1 MRLAFAVALALAGL
15 ASPLA
20 ADPGAR
26 PRHGIAIHG
35 EPGYPPGFKH
45 FRYVEPNAPKGG
57 IVRYAATGTFDNLNP
72 YILKGVPAAGLG
84 EVFDTLLAGSLDEA
98 GTEYGLVA
106 ESVETPPDRAW
117 VIFNL
122 RPEARF
128 HDGKPITADDVVFS
142 LETLKTK
149 GHPRYRAYY
158 ASVAKVEKLDARRV
172 KFTFKGGENR
182 ELPVIVG
189 QLPVLPKHY
198 WEGRDFSKTTLE
210 APLGSGP
217 YRVERIDAGRSI
229 VYRRVE
235 NYWAANLPVNV
246 GQNNFD
252 ELRYEYY
259 RDRTVQREAL
269 KAGQID
275 LFQENAAKDWALS
288 YDVPAVH
295 DGLLRKEAIPHEL
308 PTGMQAFVFNTRKTM
323 FADRRVRRALGYVF
337 DFDWSNRTLFFGQYA
352 RTQSYFSN
360 SELAA
365 RDLPGPGELA
375 ILERFRGR
383 VPNEVFGPAY
393 EPPKTDGSGDIRDN
407 LRAAFALMKEAGYVV
422 REGKL
427 VEAASDKPLRF
438 EILLSSPALERFA
451 LAYVR
456 NLRRLGVDA
465 RVRTV
470 DTAQYKNREDDF
482 DFDVI
487 VDVFGQ
493 SLSPG
498 NEQRDFWSSKSA
510 ETKGSRNTI
519 GVRDPVVDELIDLVI
534 AAPDRTALIDRTRAL
549 DRVLAWGFYVVPQFH
564 NRTFRVLYWDK
575 FGRPATAPRYG
586 LGVTTW
592 WIDPA
597 RERALE
603 ARRSAAQNKN

>member
-26 PRHGIAIHG
+26 ARHGIAIHG

-84 EVFDTLLAGSLDEA
+84 EMFDTLLVGSLDEA
-98 GTEYGLVA
+98 GAEYGLVA
-106 ESVETPPDRAW
+106 ESVETPADRSW

-142 LETLKTK
+142 LETLKSK

-182 ELPVIVG
+182 ELPVIIG

-288 YDVPAVH
+288 YDVPAVRE
-295 DGLLRKEAIPHEL
+295 GLLRKEAIPHEL

-365 RDLPGPGELA
+365 RDVPGPGELA

-383 VPNEVFGPAY
+383 VPDEVFGPAY

-427 VEAASDKPLRF
+427 VEAASGKPMRF

-510 ETKGSRNTI
+510 DTRGSRNTI
-519 GVRDPVVDELIDLVI
+519 GVRDPVIDELIDLVI

-564 NRTFRVLYWDK
+564 NRAFRVLYWDR
-575 FGRPATAPRYG
+575 FGRPATTPRYG

-592 WIDPA
+592 WIDPVK
-597 RERALE
+597 ERALQ